1 MDSTHAKRAALLFWR
16 SCGLTNA
23 TSYNNKF
30 ANSIICATDGACT
43 SLKTL
48 LAATGAKNA
57 SLARNYFA
65 ALIFA
70 HTPNDFTAC
79 IENLL
84 ESSLMESHALFS
96 YAGGE
101 IILQDCNSSRCMFIS
116 FWKNMHE
123 LDWCHF
129 FNAAVL
135 KVFYR
140 GIDCCV
146 FGLCSA
152 KYDSPMLN
160 TLNRWK
166 ESVLLP
172 WLEVVEGRNCRHKG
186 NRQFLDSRGIDSL
199 WCLVNLVVDES
210 YVRARV
216 KELYDIIADFPES
229 ICAVTELRNA
239 LSRTQQHQLLAHSL
253 RLTLQRR
260 LLHSGANSSQIIDVY
275 ISAIKVLRILD
286 PDDSLLDVVACPI
299 RMYLQSREDTVRC
312 IVTNLTDQDSGE
324 LYEQLH
330 KTTAPQL
337 DCINDS
343 DDEHSEPGGDWVPRS
358 KKSPLTK
365 RRSMGDIL
373 SMLISIYGSKEVFV
387 NEYRYMLADKLIAK
401 AELHETRHEVKNLE
415 LLKLRFGETSLHHC
429 EIMLRDVEESKRLN
443 KRVPDNFLRA
453 TVISQVFWP
462 ALSDDELI
470 VHPRVGFLLES
481 FARMYNTLKAPRKV
495 VWKKQ
500 VGIAQLELDFGAGIK
515 KEIDVSLI
523 HATIILHFHGCDVR
537 NLHDLTSVTNISEE
551 SMRNKITFW
560 VNHGVIQ
567 EISPGLFSVTSS
579 LQISS
584 NPVSLLDE
592 DVKHANI
599 PLRQSQHDDA
609 ILYCPYIIGV
619 LTNVGQLSLKRLHN
633 LLRFCMCRGNEKHD
647 VSPQQ
652 FATILEQLC
661 KSRVIEHAQG
671 FYKLPS

>member
-1 MDSTHAKRAALLFWR
+1 MGQKKYLLMSTV
-16 SCGLTNA
+16 
-23 TSYNNKF
+23 
-30 ANSIICATDGACT
+30 IC
-43 SLKTL
+43 L
-48 LAATGAKNA
+48 
-57 SLARNYFA
+57 
-65 ALIFA
+65 
-70 HTPNDFTAC
+70 
-79 IENLL
+79 
-84 ESSLMESHALFS
+84 
-96 YAGGE
+96 
-101 IILQDCNSSRCMFIS
+101 
-116 FWKNMHE
+116 
-123 LDWCHF
+123 
-129 FNAAVL
+129 
-135 KVFYR
+135 
-140 GIDCCV
+140 
-146 FGLCSA
+146 
-152 KYDSPMLN
+152 
-160 TLNRWK
+160 
-166 ESVLLP
+166 
-172 WLEVVEGRNCRHKG
+172 
-186 NRQFLDSRGIDSL
+186 
-199 WCLVNLVVDES
+199 
-210 YVRARV
+210 
-216 KELYDIIADFPES
+216 
-229 ICAVTELRNA
+229 
-239 LSRTQQHQLLAHSL
+239 
-253 RLTLQRR
+253 
-260 LLHSGANSSQIIDVY
+260 
-275 ISAIKVLRILD
+275 
-286 PDDSLLDVVACPI
+286 
-299 RMYLQSREDTVRC
+299 
-312 IVTNLTDQDSGE
+312 
-324 LYEQLH
+324 
-330 KTTAPQL
+330 
-337 DCINDS
+337 
-343 DDEHSEPGGDWVPRS
+343 
-358 KKSPLTK
+358 
-365 RRSMGDIL
+365 
-373 SMLISIYGSKEVFV
+373 LISKGGVVSSCHTSVFH
-387 NEYRYMLADKLIAK
+387 RLIAK

-470 VHPRVGFLLES
+470 VHPSIAESHVNFFRYSLHISMIRRVGFLLES

-661 KSRVIEHAQG
+661 TSRVIEHAQG